1 MNLANASIRY
11 EKAIVFLVAV
21 LAALGVW
28 AYLRTPAAIFPEMK
42 FSRVDVVAD
51 VGNLPPE
58 QVRVAATM
66 PLERAFLGLPS
77 VQRVRATSAQGSS
90 ELLVSFDPSTD
101 VQRDLQY
108 VEQAVARVRA
118 TLPAETN
125 VDATI
130 ITPQSEPVY
139 SVALTS
145 KDLST
150 TLLREYAERAIVPS
164 IYGIPGLGRI
174 LVVGGPQR
182 EFHVTLDPAALA
194 ASKLT
199 AQNVATAIG
208 QANAVTAVGLA
219 QRFSMR
225 SALVIDAGVRNA
237 AQIRA
242 IPVPTSNG
250 GSIPVG
256 TLGTVDLGTEPPAH
270 EMGYDAQPAVV
281 VHFFGIEGAD
291 VVRMTDE
298 VKRRLAIASH
308 HVPRDIAIHPF
319 WDSTALIVDSQVSL
333 RDAILIGALLAIGV
347 IYFFLRNFRMTAVSA
362 VVIPAAMS
370 IAILALSLAGQTL
383 NIMSVGGLAVAV
395 GLIIDDAIVVV
406 EGIARTMHD
415 NPGLAVRAAVIATM
429 TRLITPMTAS
439 TLTTVVVFV
448 PLALLG
454 GVSGAFFRAL
464 AFTLAGALVVS
475 LALAIFVTPILVRAF
490 LPKNPEREENARIA
504 ATLSRYEPILRYA
517 LSHRRVI
524 YGASV
529 IVLVVTIV
537 LLKLLPNDFL
547 PALDEGQFEIRCQMP
562 VGTTL
567 AASDAAARRMERI
580 VAADPAVQSEGRVT
594 GIDTNGFSPTPPRTG
609 TIRVRLQPLGKR
621 PEFEAIADRLR
632 EQLNAAVPSATL
644 DVHQILEDI
653 INDISGAPS
662 PIEIEVTG
670 ADPQVLAASAER
682 LTDGIAKVPGI
693 ADAFSG
699 VVADDPTIRIHPS
712 FAQLAQLGSD
722 PSALQSAISAGSQ
735 GTIAASVSQPSMMVP
750 VRVRVSGDPTG
761 LPQQVALPSG
771 ALTLSQVAAT
781 KIDRSS
787 IDITETDGQRVD
799 LITANVSGRSLS
811 AIVADLRTAI
821 AEAKLPP
828 GYTATIGG
836 AYAAQQDSFRQ
847 FAFVIAIAIVL
858 VFFVMLASFGS
869 YRQPVVILTAVPLA
883 LIGVALGLFVTRTP
897 FNVSSFMGLLLL
909 VGIVVKNGILLI
921 DAANRAR
928 SDGAAVTEALVEA
941 GRQRLRPILMTT
953 FAAIGGL
960 LPLAFG
966 LGAGAA
972 MEKPLAIAVIGG
984 LSTATFFTLV
994 LIPVLYAAFVKDTD
1008 GVAA

>member
-21 LAALGVW
+21 LACLGVW

-77 VQRVRATSAQGSS
+77 VQRVRSTSAQGSS
-90 ELLVSFDPSTD
+90 ELVVSFDASTD

-108 VEQAVARVRA
+108 VDQAIARVRA
-118 TLPAETN
+118 TLPADAN
-125 VDATI
+125 VDATV

-139 SVALTS
+139 SVAIS
-145 KDLST
+145 SPDLSP
-150 TLLREYAERAIVPS
+150 TLLREYAERAVVPPL
-164 IYGIPGLGRI
+164 YGVPGLGRI

-182 EFHVTLDPAALA
+182 EFHITLDPAALA

-199 AQNVATAIG
+199 AQSVASAIG

-225 SALVIDAGVRNA
+225 SALVVDAGVRNV
-237 AQIRA
+237 AQLRA
-242 IPVPTSNG
+242 IAVPTANG
-250 GSIPVG
+250 GSVPVG
-256 TLGTVDLGTEPPAH
+256 SLGTVELGTEPQSNA
-270 EMGYDAQPAVV
+270 MGYGGAPAVIM
-281 VHFFGIEGAD
+281 HFYGIAGAD
-291 VVRMTDE
+291 VVRMTDQ
-298 VKRRLAIASH
+298 VKARIAAESAH
-308 HVPRDIAIHPF
+308 LPSDIAMHTY
-319 WDSTALIVDSQVSL
+319 WDSTALIVDSQASL

-347 IYFFLRNFRMTAVSA
+347 IYLFLRNFRMTAVSA

-383 NIMSVGGLAVAV
+383 NIMSVGGLAIAV

-406 EGIARTMHD
+406 EGIARTLHD
-415 NPGLAVRAAVIATM
+415 SPRLSVRDAVVATM
-429 TRLITPMTAS
+429 SRLIAPMTAS

-464 AFTLAGALVVS
+464 AFTLAGALIVS
-475 LALAIFVTPILVRAF
+475 LVLAIFVTPILVRAF
-490 LPKNPEREENARIA
+490 MTKHPAREENAAIA
-504 ATLSRYEPILRYA
+504 KTLARYEPLLRWSLANRRAIYA
-517 LSHRRVI
+517 
-524 YGASV
+524 ASAV
-529 IVLVVTIV
+529 VLVVTIV
-537 LLKLLPNDFL
+537 LLKLLPSDFL
-547 PALDEGQFEIRCQMP
+547 PALDEGQFEIKYQMP

-580 VAADPAVQSEGRVT
+580 VAEDPAVIAEGRMT
-594 GIDTNGFSPTPPRTG
+594 GMDTNGFSPTPPRTG

-621 PEFEAIADRLR
+621 PGFETIADRLR
-632 EQLNAAVPSATL
+632 DRLNAAVPAANL

-653 INDISGAPS
+653 INDISGAPA
-662 PIEIEVTG
+662 PIEIEVSGT
-670 ADPQVLAASAER
+670 DPQVLASAAQR
-682 LTDGIAKVPGI
+682 VTDRIAKVPGV

-699 VVADDPTIRIHPS
+699 VVADDPTIRIRPS

-722 PSALQSAISAGSQ
+722 PSSLQNALTASSQ
-735 GTIAASVSQPSMMVP
+735 GTIAASVPQTSMMVP
-750 VRVRVSGDPTG
+750 VRVRVNGDPSG
-761 LPQQVALPSG
+761 LPQQLALSSG
-771 ALTLSQVAAT
+771 ALSLSQVAAT
-781 KIDRSS
+781 SIDRSS
-787 IDITETDGQRVD
+787 IDVTETDGQRVD
-799 LITANVSGRSLS
+799 IITANVNGRSLS
-811 AIVADLRTAI
+811 AIVADLRGAI
-821 AEAKLPP
+821 AEAALPP

-847 FAFVIAIAIVL
+847 FAFVIAIAMVL

-869 YRQPVVILTAVPLA
+869 YRQPLVILTAVPLA

-928 SDGAAVTEALVEA
+928 QDGVEITEALVEA

-994 LIPVLYAAFVKDTD
+994 LIPVLYAAFAGRTEEP
-1008 GVAA
+1008 A

>member
-21 LAALGVW
+21 LACLGVW

-77 VQRVRATSAQGSS
+77 VQRVRSTSAQGSA
-90 ELLVSFDPSTD
+90 ELVISFDPSTD

-108 VEQAVARVRA
+108 VDQAIARVRS
-118 TLPAETN
+118 TLPNDSN
-125 VDATI
+125 VDATV

-139 SVALTS
+139 SVAITS
-145 KDLST
+145 PDLST

-164 IYGIPGLGRI
+164 IYGVPGLGRI

-199 AQNVATAIG
+199 AQSVAAAIG
-208 QANAVTAVGLA
+208 QANAVSAVGLA

-225 SALVIDAGVRNA
+225 SALVVDAGVRNA

-242 IPVPTSNG
+242 IAVPTSGG
-250 GSIPVG
+250 GSVPVAS
-256 TLGTVDLGTEPPAH
+256 LGTVELGTQPSANA
-270 EMGYDAQPAVV
+270 MGYDGSPAVV
-281 VHFFGIEGAD
+281 MHFYGIAGAD
-291 VVRMTDE
+291 VVRMTDQI
-298 VKRRLAIASH
+298 KARLASERAHLPS
-308 HVPRDIAIHPF
+308 DIALHTY
-319 WDSTALIVDSQVSL
+319 WDSTTLIVDSQASL

-347 IYFFLRNFRMTAVSA
+347 IYLFLRNFRMTAVSA
-362 VVIPAAMS
+362 VVIPAAMA

-383 NIMSVGGLAVAV
+383 NIMSVGGLAIAV

-406 EGIARTMHD
+406 EGIARTLHD
-415 NPGLAVRAAVIATM
+415 SPRLSVRDAVVATM
-429 TRLITPMTAS
+429 SRLIAPMTAS

-464 AFTLAGALVVS
+464 AFTLAGALIVS

-490 LPKNPEREENARIA
+490 MAKHPVREENAAIA
-504 ATLSRYEPILRYA
+504 TALARYEPLLRWSLANKRAIYA
-517 LSHRRVI
+517 VSAV
-524 YGASV
+524 
-529 IVLVVTIV
+529 VLVVTVV
-537 LLKLLPNDFL
+537 LLKMLPSDFL
-547 PALDEGQFEIRCQMP
+547 PALDEGQFEIKYQMP

-580 VAADPAVQSEGRVT
+580 IAADPAVIAEGRMT
-594 GIDTNGFSPTPPRTG
+594 GMDTNGFSPTPPRTG

-621 PEFEAIADRLR
+621 PAFETIADGMRDR
-632 EQLNAAVPSATL
+632 LNAAVPAASL

-662 PIEIEVTG
+662 PIEIEVSGT
-670 ADPQVLAASAER
+670 DPLVLAQAAQRITER
-682 LTDGIAKVPGI
+682 ITKIPGV

-699 VVADDPTIRIHPS
+699 VVADDPTIRIRPS
-712 FAQLAQLGSD
+712 FAQLAQIGSD
-722 PSALQSAISAGSQ
+722 PSALQSALTAGSQ
-735 GTIAASVSQPSMMVP
+735 GTIAASVPQTSMMVP
-750 VRVRVSGDPTG
+750 VRVRVSGDSTG
-761 LPQQVALPSG
+761 LPQQVALGSG
-771 ALTLSQVAAT
+771 ALSLSQVAST
-781 KIDRSS
+781 SIDRSS
-787 IDITETDGQRVD
+787 IDVTETDGQRVD
-799 LITANVSGRSLS
+799 IVTANVSGRSLS
-811 AIVADLRTAI
+811 AIVADLRGAI
-821 AEAKLPP
+821 GQAALPP

-847 FAFVIAIAIVL
+847 FAFVIAIAMVL

-869 YRQPVVILTAVPLA
+869 YRQPLVILTAVPLA

-928 SDGAAVTEALVEA
+928 RDGSDTTEALVEA
-941 GRQRLRPILMTT
+941 GRARLRPIVMTT

-994 LIPVLYAAFVKDTD
+994 LIPVLYAAFVKNTELP
-1008 GVAA
+1008 A

>member
-21 LAALGVW
+21 LACLGVW

-77 VQRVRATSAQGSS
+77 VQRVRSTSAQGSS
-90 ELLVSFDPSTD
+90 ELVVSFDASTD
-101 VQRDLQY
+101 VQRDLQF
-108 VEQAVARVRA
+108 VDQAIARVRA
-118 TLPAETN
+118 TLPADAN
-125 VDATI
+125 VDATV

-139 SVALTS
+139 SVAIS
-145 KDLST
+145 SPDLSP
-150 TLLREYAERAIVPS
+150 TLLREYAERAVVPPL
-164 IYGIPGLGRI
+164 YGVPGLGRI

-182 EFHVTLDPAALA
+182 EFHITLDPAALA

-199 AQNVATAIG
+199 AQSVASAIG

-225 SALVIDAGVRNA
+225 SALVVDAGVRNV
-237 AQIRA
+237 AQLRA
-242 IPVPTSNG
+242 IAVPTANG
-250 GSIPVG
+250 GSVPVG
-256 TLGTVDLGTEPPAH
+256 SLGTVELGTEPQSNA
-270 EMGYDAQPAVV
+270 MGYGGAPAVIM
-281 VHFFGIEGAD
+281 HFYGIAGAD
-291 VVRMTDE
+291 VVRMTDQ
-298 VKRRLAIASH
+298 VKARIAAESAH
-308 HVPRDIAIHPF
+308 LPSDIAMHTY
-319 WDSTALIVDSQVSL
+319 WDSTALIVDSQASL

-347 IYFFLRNFRMTAVSA
+347 IYLFLRNFRMTAVSA

-383 NIMSVGGLAVAV
+383 NIMSVGGLAIAV

-406 EGIARTMHD
+406 EGIARTLHD
-415 NPGLAVRAAVIATM
+415 SPRLSVRDAVVATM
-429 TRLITPMTAS
+429 SRLIAPMTAS

-464 AFTLAGALVVS
+464 AFTLAGALIVS
-475 LALAIFVTPILVRAF
+475 LVLAIFVTPILVRAF
-490 LPKNPEREENARIA
+490 MTKHPAREENAAIA
-504 ATLSRYEPILRYA
+504 KTLARYEPLLRWSLANRRAIYA
-517 LSHRRVI
+517 
-524 YGASV
+524 ASAV
-529 IVLVVTIV
+529 VLVVTIV
-537 LLKLLPNDFL
+537 LLKLLPSDFL
-547 PALDEGQFEIRCQMP
+547 PALDEGQFEIKYQMP

-580 VAADPAVQSEGRVT
+580 VAEDPAVIAEGRMT
-594 GIDTNGFSPTPPRTG
+594 GMDTNGFSPTPPRTG

-621 PEFEAIADRLR
+621 PGFETIADRLR
-632 EQLNAAVPSATL
+632 DRLNAAVPAANL

-653 INDISGAPS
+653 INDISGAPA
-662 PIEIEVTG
+662 PIEIEVSGT
-670 ADPQVLAASAER
+670 DPQVLASAAQR
-682 LTDGIAKVPGI
+682 VTDRIAKVPGV

-699 VVADDPTIRIHPS
+699 VVADDPTIRIRPS

-722 PSALQSAISAGSQ
+722 PSSLQNALTASSQ
-735 GTIAASVSQPSMMVP
+735 GTIAASVPQTSMMVP
-750 VRVRVSGDPTG
+750 VRVRVNGDPSG
-761 LPQQVALPSG
+761 LPQQLALSSG
-771 ALTLSQVAAT
+771 ALSLSQVAAT
-781 KIDRSS
+781 SIDRSS
-787 IDITETDGQRVD
+787 IDVTETDGQRVD
-799 LITANVSGRSLS
+799 IITANVNGRSLS
-811 AIVADLRTAI
+811 AIVADLRGAI
-821 AEAKLPP
+821 AEAALPP

-847 FAFVIAIAIVL
+847 FAFVIAIAMVL

-869 YRQPVVILTAVPLA
+869 YRQPLVILTAVPLA

-928 SDGAAVTEALVEA
+928 QDGVEITEALVEA

-994 LIPVLYAAFVKDTD
+994 LIPVLYAAFAGRTEEP
-1008 GVAA
+1008 A